1 MTVANIRFFSDA
13 LGKWTRYNAI
23 LPDVGEGPYPVLMQL
38 HGLSDD
44 EDSWIER
51 SNLVRYVGKL
61 PNGSVSRGEGMSI
74 LYDGFR
80 SAHATL
86 SRTRSTEGNQQGS
99 EPRISRL

>member
-1 MTVANIRFFSDA
+1 MIVANIRFFSEG

-23 LPDVGEGPYPVLMQL
+23 LPDVGTDPYHVLMQL

-74 LYDGFR
+74 C
-80 SAHATL
+80 AT
-86 SRTRSTEGNQQGS
+86 GS
-99 EPRISRL
+99 ILHTQR